1 MPEAG
6 PTPLVLVAGTASGKV
21 LRLDEP
27 LSFWGGVET
36 LQGRIID
43 QRHPQVGE
51 IVAGRILVMPF
62 GRGSSSG
69 SSVICE
75 AVRAGTAPAAILM
88 AERDDIIA
96 LGAIAADEIY
106 GLVMPVVVLAPDD
119 HDALLDGAVVT
130 IGIDGTV
137 SVSDSDT
144 GIV

>member
-1 MPEAG
+1 MPEVG
-6 PTPLVLVAGTASGKV
+6 SVPLPLVAGTASGEV

-36 LQGRIID
+36 VEGRIID

-51 IVAGRILVMPF
+51 IVAGRVLVMPF

-106 GLVMPVVVLAPDD
+106 GLVMPVVVLAQEE
-119 HDALLDGAVVT
+119 LDGLETGAVVT
-130 IGIDGTV
+130 VGVDGTV
-137 SVSDSDT
+137 RASDGAPDPA
-144 GIV
+144 